1 MKRIEIKIIVDENQK
16 EDLEMF
22 ISDCKAHGFNVT
34 LEGGRH
40 LPSWSGW
47 YAVLKGENWC
57 PLPDVEEK
65 KTYKDNLPKISPEDF
80 AKARDGIG
88 LRFKL

>member
-1 MKRIEIKIIVDENQK
+1 MKRIEIKIIVEENQK

-57 PLPDVEEK
+57 PLPDVKECDHPFASVQTRCMGEINHCLK
-65 KTYKDNLPKISPEDF
+65 CGKDL
-80 AKARDGIG
+80 
-88 LRFKL
+88 